1 MKLTAAARGNPNFTI
16 PAPPIPRDRVNVLVI
31 LLQEHDRLSG
41 HVEALQGRTQSSQTS
56 GVLFD
61 QMRQEARGP
70 LALKAKFL
78 TSTVERLALLGID
91 SIVKWMPR
99 WMRLEILDQYPP
111 VFVDALVADMSPAKM
126 DIAVEVSMSKGSAQ
140 RFKRAESRELFAVEA
155 IDKRTLLEDHDRD
168 PDSIL
173 RRQRDDLQEAVAQ
186 QQEVQAALPEQSEGA
201 TTIKQGGG

>member
-1 MKLTAAARGNPNFTI
+1 
-16 PAPPIPRDRVNVLVI
+16 
-31 LLQEHDRLSG
+31 
-41 HVEALQGRTQSSQTS
+41 
-56 GVLFD
+56 
-61 QMRQEARGP
+61 
-70 LALKAKFL
+70 
-78 TSTVERLALLGID
+78 
-91 SIVKWMPR
+91 
-99 WMRLEILDQYPP
+99 
-111 VFVDALVADMSPAKM
+111 
-126 DIAVEVSMSKGSAQ
+126 MSKGSAQ